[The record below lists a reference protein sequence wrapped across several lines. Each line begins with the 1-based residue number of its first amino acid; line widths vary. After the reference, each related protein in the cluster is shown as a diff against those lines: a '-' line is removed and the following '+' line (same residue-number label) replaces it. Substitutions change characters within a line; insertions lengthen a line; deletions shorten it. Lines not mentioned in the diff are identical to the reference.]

1 LHFHEQLNPKS
12 VLQKQQYEFLES
24 VIIQKKGLIFISE
37 IQINLT
43 VISDYDQ
50 DQNKNQK
57 ELKISINLFSQHARI
72 LFWFCCL
79 IVFNT

>member
-24 VIIQKKGLIFISE
+24 VVVQKKGLLFISE

-57 ELKISINLFSQHARI
+57 E
-72 LFWFCCL
+72 
-79 IVFNT
+79 